1 MSVFYRRIKKQK
13 NNNRTS
19 FIYLYFFTLTL
30 QLCETSQR
38 VDTLASLF
46 ISINSDA

>member
-1 MSVFYRRIKKQK
+1 MSVFYRRIKNKKQQQ
-13 NNNRTS
+13 N
-19 FIYLYFFTLTL
+19 IILYFFTLTL